1 MPPPYV
7 RPPHNSWGRYYY
19 YPQWGWYHTALVAGA
34 TLAFVATLPNDSG
47 CEQLDIGLYTCD
59 GVLYRPTTY
68 QNTQVYEIV
77 SAAPEETDPVVTSS
91 TGSTSIDD
99 DPYVLLQLT
108 SPYQR
113 GARVEALQNALNAIG
128 FDVGT
133 ADGVFGRSTDAAI
146 REFQEWYGLPVTG
159 IVDAETANAIGW
171 QLAVQI
177 TPELGYSQ
185 EEAGEEAPAAAE

>member
-7 RPPHNSWGRYYY
+7 RPPNPYWGRYYY

-34 TLAFVATLPNDSG
+34 TLAFVATLPNDRG

-77 SAAPEETDPVVTSS
+77 SAAPEEADPVITSS
-91 TGSTSIDD
+91 TSASIDD
-99 DPYVLLQLT
+99 DPYVLMQLT

-113 GARVEALQNALNAIG
+113 GQRVEALQNALNAIG

-133 ADGVFGRSTDAAI
+133 PDGVFGQGTDTAVRA
-146 REFQEWYGLPVTG
+146 FQEWYSLPVTG
-159 IVDAETANAIGW
+159 IVDADTANAIGW
-171 QLAVQI
+171 QLAVQL
-177 TPELGYSQ
+177 TPELEYSQ
-185 EEAGEEAPAAAE
+185 EETGEEAPAATSE